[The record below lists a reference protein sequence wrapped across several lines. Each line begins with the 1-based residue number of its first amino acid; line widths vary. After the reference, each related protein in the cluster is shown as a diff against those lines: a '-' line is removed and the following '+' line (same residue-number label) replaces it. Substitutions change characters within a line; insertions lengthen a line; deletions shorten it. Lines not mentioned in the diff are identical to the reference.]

1 MTVSKLI
8 ELLNKAVEDG
18 NLSPDAEVLAA
29 TLNGALQTCD
39 ESLMECVEETN
50 SDGIYI
56 LASIPD
62 DPDHDV
68 IFYTV
73 SKEEETAI

>member
-8 ELLNKAVEDG
+8 ELLNKAVDDG
-18 NLSPDAEVLAA
+18 SLSPDAEVLAA

-39 ESLMECVEETN
+39 ESLMECVEKTN
-50 SDGIYI
+50 SDGFYI

-62 DPDHDV
+62 DPDYDV
-68 IFYTV
+68 VFYTV
-73 SKEEETAI
+73 NKEEETAI